1 MDYLRDNNL
10 PLTTQQYVREKRKDN
25 PVERI
30 KEIEELDLSEYEWL
44 ARNKAIRKFLLDTG
58 KAYISRREL
67 EILWF

>member
-30 KEIEELDLSEYEWL
+30 KEIEELDLSEYE
-44 ARNKAIRKFLLDTG
+44 
-58 KAYISRREL
+58 
-67 EILWF
+67 